1 MDEYN
6 TSLTKSKFFE
16 DLNINERYVIP
27 SRTQTSGIFSMFQ
40 AASGDNDPIH
50 YDVEYCKQKGH
61 PNMLAHGIQVLMQ
74 TAAGAGSFPNEV
86 KDSLIGMVEIFGK
99 MLKPVYR
106 EDTLYP
112 ELIISKLTPQKTT
125 GIVEMRAIVHN
136 QNKILVF
143 EGYHKYLL
151 KMKS

>member
-1 MDEYN
+1 MNYQN
-6 TSLTKSKFFE
+6 TSLIKSKFFE
-16 DLNINERYVIP
+16 DLNINDRYIIP

-50 YDVEYCKQKGH
+50 YDVEYCKEKGH

-125 GIVEMRAIVHN
+125 GIVEMKAIVHN

-143 EGYHKYLL
+143 QGYHKYLL

>member
-136 QNKILVF
+136 QNKVLVF

>member
-1 MDEYN
+1 MNDHYKI
-6 TSLTKSKFFE
+6 LTKSKYFE
-16 DLNINERYVIP
+16 DLKIKDKYIIP

-50 YDVEYCKQKGH
+50 YDVEYCKQRGH

-86 KDSLIGMVEIFGK
+86 KDSLIGMIEIFGK

-112 ELIISKLTPQKTT
+112 ELIITKLTPQKTT
-125 GIVEMRAIVHN
+125 GIVEMKAIVHN
-136 QNKILVF
+136 QNKVLVF

-151 KMKS
+151 KMKL

>member
-112 ELIISKLTPQKTT
+112 ELIISKVTPQKTT

-136 QNKILVF
+136 QNKVLVF